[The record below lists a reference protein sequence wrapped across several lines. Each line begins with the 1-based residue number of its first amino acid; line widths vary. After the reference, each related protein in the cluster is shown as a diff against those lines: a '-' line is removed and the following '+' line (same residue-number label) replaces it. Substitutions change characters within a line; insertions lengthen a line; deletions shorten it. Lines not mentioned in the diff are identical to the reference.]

1 MTVVELWAV
10 VHGMVLGSLFLLGFS
25 AGALALWRLRPEW
38 LTPLGLE
45 TRSERLPT
53 YAWIMAVSLWL
64 TVIVGT
70 YAVYPSY
77 RAPPPEVVEDLTAH
91 PRSYLLSEP
100 GLAAWHS
107 FGMEW
112 KEHIGWIAPML
123 ATAVAGIATVYRRQL
138 AREDALRRYLLFLT
152 FLTFFAAG
160 VAGLLGALINKA
172 APVT

>member
-1 MTVVELWAV
+1 MTTVELWAV
-10 VHGMVLGSLFLLGFS
+10 VHGMVLGSVFLLGFS

-38 LTPLGLE
+38 LTPLGIR

-53 YAWIMAVSLWL
+53 YGWIMAASLWL

-77 RAPPPEVVEDLTAH
+77 RAAPPEGVQDLSEY
-91 PRSYLLSEP
+91 PRSFLLSEP
-100 GLAAWHS
+100 GLAAWHT

-123 ATAVAGIATVYRRQL
+123 ATAVAGIATAYRGQL
-138 AREDALRRYLLFLT
+138 AQEDALRRYLLVLT
-152 FLTFFAAG
+152 LLTFFAAG

-172 APVT
+172 APVV